1 MRDLFL
7 TVLNMSLTASYIIL
21 VVLLARLILR
31 KAPKVF
37 SYALWAVVL
46 LRLLCPFIIPSPV
59 SAVPSSQ
66 PIPPEMVDSPKF
78 YIDSGVPAIDE
89 PVNDYLGDHYFEG
102 VARASAGFKA
112 DFLSAAGVVWAA
124 GAVLLLGYSVVS
136 MLRLRRR
143 LMGWIPLEEEKNV
156 RLADHIP
163 SPFVLGV
170 IRPRIYLPSGLRSG
184 EREYILLHERTHIR
198 RGDHIFRALA
208 WLALAVHWFNPLVWL
223 AFHLA
228 GKDMEMSCDEAVL
241 RKMGRDVRADYSES
255 LLRLSTGKRLPAGP
269 LAFGDGNPKHR
280 IKNVLNYRQ
289 PALWV
294 VMAALI
300 AVLCAGAALATDR
313 IHGLHSDSPEPPPFE
328 YHEPG
333 PAERW
338 VDMSDYSPDGPWP
351 DSMELQMP
359 EYPGVTFRWTEE
371 MVTAV
376 IEDGESPLPEG
387 LPVTEDG
394 QSILFAGETIWSVYL
409 CDLNGDG
416 LRDMCF
422 TADFSQRRSGQRI
435 LGCWYGY
442 NTFSVYGDSAYS
454 CFLRLEGEWLMME
467 ERDFVS
473 GASTRYGRLALTE
486 DGLDIQDT
494 SGGAGLPGAG
504 LTFTPDTTGEEFGLW
519 MEGSVGNVAV
529 QEVLWSPPHLFP
541 EYPCGWLSM
550 AYPAFAGGANVQIHA
565 GWTDESRTS
574 VMISTRMEAALS
586 SQFNVGYW
594 EFTVDLDSGDVT
606 GMEEKS
612 FKEGLPDGETR
623 FYPASISEE
632 EAVRAARIAAKLLT
646 AAEEYYHGEWLAA
659 LAANRR
665 AN

>member
-31 KAPKVF
+31 KAPKIF

-89 PVNDYLGDHYFEG
+89 PVNDYLGGHYFEG
-102 VARASAGFKA
+102 VVRAPAGFKA
-112 DFLSAAGVVWAA
+112 DFLSAAGVVWVV

-143 LMGWIPLEEEKNV
+143 LVGWIPLEGEKNV

-170 IRPRIYLPSGLRSG
+170 IRPKIYLPSGLSEG
-184 EREYILLHERTHIR
+184 ERDYILLHERTHIR
-198 RGDHIFRALA
+198 RGDHILRALA

-223 AFHLA
+223 AFYLA

-241 RKMGRDVRADYSES
+241 ERMGQDIRADYSTS
-255 LLRLSTGKRLPAGP
+255 LLRLSQGGRLPAGP
-269 LAFGDGNPKHR
+269 LAFGGSGFQSR
-280 IKNVLNYRQ
+280 IKNVLKYKK
-289 PALWV
+289 PAFWVAPLALVGVLGLWV
-294 VMAALI
+294 
-300 AVLCAGAALATDR
+300 ALATNPGYSSGPGRPKD
-313 IHGLHSDSPEPPPFE
+313 FV

-333 PAERW
+333 PAEIW
-338 VDMSDYSPDGPWP
+338 VDSIVIDGMAW
-351 DSMELQMP
+351 DECREIRLN
-359 EYPGVTFRWTEE
+359 EYPGVTFRLYPGKL
-371 MVTAV
+371 TAV
-376 IEDGESPLPEG
+376 RDGEEVTLFDGMPIED
-387 LPVTEDG
+387 T
-394 QSILFAGETIWSVYL
+394 YL
-409 CDLNGDG
+409 CDLDGDG
-416 LRDMCF
+416 RREICSQVCIGSGIGDERIRVIRWLHESGSFSLLELKDRMTHDYYLGQVRDQL
-422 TADFSQRRSGQRI
+422 T
-435 LGCWYGY
+435 
-442 NTFSVYGDSAYS
+442 V
-454 CFLRLEGEWLMME
+454 E
-467 ERDFVS
+467 ERDYVG
-473 GASTRYGRLALTE
+473 GARTRYGRLILTE
-486 DGLDIQDT
+486 NGLDILDRT
-494 SGGAGLPGAG
+494 AGQEQLPDLPAAE

-519 MEGSVGNVAV
+519 MEGAVGNMAV

-550 AYPAFAGGANVQIHA
+550 AYPAFAGGADIQIHA

-594 EFTVDLDSGDVT
+594 EFTVDLDSGNVT
-606 GMEEKS
+606 GMEGKS
-612 FKEGLPDGETR
+612 FREGLPDGETR
-623 FYPASISEE
+623 FYPASIPDE
-632 EAVRAARIAAKLLT
+632 EAIRAARIVAKLLI
-646 AAEEYYHGEWLAA
+646 AAEEYYHGEWLAT
-659 LAANRR
+659 LTANRQTS
-665 AN
+665 

>member
-1 MRDLFL
+1 MRNLFL

-31 KAPKVF
+31 KAPKIF

-112 DFLSAAGVVWAA
+112 DFLSAAGVAWAA

-143 LMGWIPLEEEKNV
+143 LVGWIPLEEEKNV

-255 LLRLSTGKRLPAGP
+255 LLRLSMGKRLPAGP

-300 AVLCAGAALATDR
+300 AVLCAGAALATNP
-313 IHGLHSDSPEPPPFE
+313 SDLID
-328 YHEPG
+328 
-333 PAERW
+333 PAS
-338 VDMSDYSPDGPWP
+338 VQS
-351 DSMELQMP
+351 
-359 EYPGVTFRWTEE
+359 
-371 MVTAV
+371 VTAFDASSYTV
-376 IEDGESPLPEG
+376 TPQGTIVYTAADRQKDLDAPADAHVLSSEDGAELVR
-387 LPVTEDG
+387 L
-394 QSILFAGETIWSVYL
+394 LNLYRRSVYARGKL
-409 CDLNGDG
+409 EESNGGEHHFHRVDCADGGFYLVDFWHWKGFSFHPLHFGEDDNTTLVTHYDAQGEAGTTWQMEYSFDL
-416 LRDMCF
+416 
-422 TADFSQRRSGQRI
+422 AYKEWRSGVSQ
-435 LGCWYGY
+435 
-442 NTFSVYGDSAYS
+442 DSSNAPEQIS
-454 CFLRLEGEWLMME
+454 
-467 ERDFVS
+467 
-473 GASTRYGRLALTE
+473 
-486 DGLDIQDT
+486 
-494 SGGAGLPGAG
+494 LPAAD

-519 MEGSVGNVAV
+519 MEGAVGNMAV

-550 AYPAFAGGANVQIHA
+550 AYPAFAGGANIQIHA

-612 FKEGLPDGETR
+612 FKEGLTDGETR

-632 EAVRAARIAAKLLT
+632 EAIRAARIAAKLLT
-646 AAEEYYHGEWLAA
+646 AAEEYYYHGEWLAA